1 MYKITVDIQKF
12 SWARLRRN
20 NMQQKVSLTSEQAAS
35 LADLDELI
43 AFGNAKLV
51 TTASDLNRISR
62 LGDRKK
68 LLLALSLAIHS
79 HVSSVA
85 YLLKDCRVHSSEV
98 LMRSVL
104 EGYVNAAYII
114 SMNNDSRAANYMLT
128 EEQVKLGNYQKMQ
141 KYRKDN
147 PKYNTEQTVYTDED
161 ILKGIER
168 ETSIIDNIKHKYPDA
183 AAVSLKA
190 KIKAID
196 DKFSQRNQPYR
207 PMEWSYFHTYHILCK
222 SSHVTFDSLFSLFE
236 RKDKE
241 LAFYMGGNP
250 KRIAL
255 LTLSAYVFYL
265 DMLNM
270 FLPRFGGKSSN
281 LKQFDDAL
289 ERLKKLA

>member
-1 MYKITVDIQKF
+1 
-12 SWARLRRN
+12 
-20 NMQQKVSLTSEQAAS
+20 MQQRISLTTDQAAA
-35 LADLDELI
+35 LAELDQLI

-51 TTASDLNRISR
+51 NTASNLNRISH

-68 LLLALSLAIHS
+68 LLLTLSLAIHS

-98 LMRSVL
+98 LMRSIL
-104 EGYVNAAYII
+104 EGYVNAAYIVSI
-114 SMNNDSRAANYMLT
+114 NNDSRAANYMLT
-128 EEQVKLGNYQKMQ
+128 EEQTKLGNYYKMQ

-147 PKYNTEQTVYTDED
+147 PKYNTEQSVYTDED

-168 ETSIIDNIKHKYPDA
+168 GISIIDNIKRKYPSA
-183 AAVSLKA
+183 ASISLKA

-196 DKFSQRNQPYR
+196 DKFSQHNQPYR

-250 KRIAL
+250 KRIGL
-255 LTLSAYVFYL
+255 LTLSTYVFYL

-270 FLPRFGGKSSN
+270 FLPRFGGKSSD
-281 LKQFDDAL
+281 LKQFDDVL
-289 ERLKKLA
+289 EHLKKLA

>member
-1 MYKITVDIQKF
+1 
-12 SWARLRRN
+12 
-20 NMQQKVSLTSEQAAS
+20 MQQQVTLTEEQAKA
-35 LADLDELI
+35 LTDLDQLI
-43 AFGNAKLV
+43 SFGNAKLINA
-51 TTASDLNRISR
+51 ASDLNRISR

-79 HVSSVA
+79 HVSSIA

-104 EGYVNAAYII
+104 EGYVNAAYVVSI
-114 SMNNDSRAANYMLT
+114 NNDSRAANYMLT

-161 ILKGIER
+161 ILEGIKR
-168 ETSIIDNIKHKYPDA
+168 ETSIIGSIKHRYPGA
-183 AAVSLKA
+183 ASVSLKA

-196 DKFSQRNQPYR
+196 DKFSQHNQPYR
-207 PMEWSYFHTYHILCK
+207 PMEWSYFHTYHLLCK

-236 RKDKE
+236 RKQTE

-250 KRIAL
+250 RRIGL

-270 FLPRFGGKSSN
+270 FLPRFGGKSSD
-281 LKQFDDAL
+281 LRQFDDVL
-289 ERLKKLA
+289 EQLKKLA